1 MTNINYAKNLKFD
14 YNYVGILKKI
24 IKISDSDTYKHSQRL
39 KKRAL
44 KLAAEFELNS
54 EDTRDLLVLAE
65 LHDLGKTIIDKE
77 ILNKNGPL
85 NNKEWIKIKEHPM
98 VGFQMAY
105 NSLDLIKVA
114 EGILTHHEW
123 WDGSGYP
130 LGIGGGDIPL
140 IARIIAVVDA
150 YDVMKYGR
158 NYRDAMS
165 DTEIIDELKRSAG
178 SQFDPLVV
186 EKFVNLICA
195 ETKY

>member
-85 NNKEWIKIKEHPM
+85 NNKEWIIKLKNIRWLVFKWP
-98 VGFQMAY
+98 
-105 NSLDLIKVA
+105 I
-114 EGILTHHEW
+114 IL
-123 WDGSGYP
+123 S
-130 LGIGGGDIPL
+130 I
-140 IARIIAVVDA
+140 
-150 YDVMKYGR
+150 
-158 NYRDAMS
+158 
-165 DTEIIDELKRSAG
+165 
-178 SQFDPLVV
+178 
-186 EKFVNLICA
+186 
-195 ETKY
+195 

>member
-1 MTNINYAKNLKFD
+1 MQNINYAKNLKYD
-14 YNYVGILKKI
+14 YNYAGILKKI
-24 IKISDSDTYKHSQRL
+24 IKNSDPETYKHSQRL
-39 KKRAL
+39 KRPAL
-44 KLAAEFELNS
+44 KLAAAMELS
-54 EDTRDLLVLAE
+54 RPDIRDLLFLAE
-65 LHDLGKTIIDKE
+65 LHDLGKSIIDKE

-105 NSLDLIKVA
+105 NSLNLINVA

-123 WDGSGYP
+123 WNGSGYP
-130 LGIGGGDIPL
+130 LGIEGEAIPL

-158 NYRDAMS
+158 NYRDAMT
-165 DTEIIDELKRSAG
+165 DAEIINELKKSAG

-186 EKFVNLICA
+186 EKFIDLICSSSMS
-195 ETKY
+195 

>member
-1 MTNINYAKNLKFD
+1 MQNINYAKNLKYD
-14 YNYVGILKKI
+14 YNYAGILKKI
-24 IKISDSDTYKHSQRL
+24 IKNSDPDTYKHSQRL
-39 KKRAL
+39 KRPAL
-44 KLAAEFELNS
+44 KLAAEFELERKDIRN
-54 EDTRDLLVLAE
+54 LLLLAE
-65 LHDLGKTIIDKE
+65 LHDLGKIIIDKE
-77 ILNKNGPL
+77 ILNKKSSL

-130 LGIGGGDIPL
+130 LEIGGEEIPL

-158 NYRDAMS
+158 NYRTAM
-165 DTEIIDELKRSAG
+165 DETEIVEELRRSAG
-178 SQFDPLVV
+178 TQFDPLVV
-186 EKFVNLICA
+186 EKFVNQICSG
-195 ETKY
+195 TK

>member
-1 MTNINYAKNLKFD
+1 MTNINYDKNLKFD

>member
-158 NYRDAMS
+158 NYRDAML
-165 DTEIIDELKRSAG
+165 DAEIIDELKRSAG

>member
-1 MTNINYAKNLKFD
+1 MKNTSYAKNLKFD
-14 YNYVGILKKI
+14 YNYAGILNKI
-24 IKISDSDTYKHSQRL
+24 IKNSDQDTYEHSQRL
-39 KKRAL
+39 KSPAL
-44 KLAAEFELNS
+44 KLAKEFELNS
-54 EDTRDLLVLAE
+54 EYIRDLLVLAE
-65 LHDLGKTIIDKE
+65 LHDLGKIIIDE
-77 ILNKNGPL
+77 NILNKNGPL

-105 NSLDLIKVA
+105 NSLNLIKVA

-130 LGIGGGDIPL
+130 LGIGGEDIPL

-186 EKFVNLICA
+186 EKFVTLICS
-195 ETKY
+195 ETKC

>member
-1 MTNINYAKNLKFD
+1 MQNSNCAKNLKFD
-14 YNYVGILKKI
+14 YNYAGILKKI
-24 IKISDSDTYKHSQRL
+24 IRNSDPDTYQHSQRL
-39 KKRAL
+39 KRPAL
-44 KLAAEFELNS
+44 KLAAEFELKR
-54 EDTRDLLVLAE
+54 EELRELLILAE

-105 NSLDLIKVA
+105 NSLNLINVA

-130 LGIGGGDIPL
+130 LKISGEDIPL

-150 YDVMKYGR
+150 YDVMKFGR
-158 NYRDAMS
+158 NYREAMT
-165 DTEIIDELKRSAG
+165 DNEIVDELKRSAG
-178 SQFDPLVV
+178 SQFDPLIV
-186 EKFVNLICA
+186 EKFVNLIYS
-195 ETKY
+195 ESQY